1 MPRPPIPIPVVA
13 SPIIRRVAWH
23 IRRVGGQLDRR
34 FFISLTEGI
43 IIIVAVA
50 AILITVLE
58 KPPTFESLFDSF
70 NWGIATVLGAGD
82 AEFVTS
88 PGGRVVGWLLILF
101 GVAMLGM
108 ITGALVAMVIDFLL
122 KEGQGLGSAGHK
134 DHIIVCGW
142 NSTARD
148 LIDELKGDDYPQKV
162 VVLAELDKNP
172 AGSGVYFVRGDAT
185 NAEDLE
191 RAGIQD
197 ASAALVFPIDG
208 SDEADMHSI
217 LALMAIESIAPQV
230 RTVAEVNNPKH
241 EPHFLRADVDE
252 LLVTSKV
259 ASRLL
264 ARSALYPGL
273 SGIITDIVSGGEGS
287 ELYRITLPDEYIGQ
301 SIDTVAMLL
310 RQDHKATLLS
320 VNRGGHAFVNPG
332 TDFVLQAGDD
342 AIVVAEGLGI
352 AGAAQAP
359 RHQHGADDRLGGAE
373 RLTAAADVA
382 SRPRLERLDRRGQC
396 GQPVLRVGEQ
406 HPGLGVGVELVVDAG
421 VAASHRALDDD
432 DRLGVVD
439 VEDRHPRHRR
449 AGPARRRVRHVV
461 GADDEGHVG
470 PIELGV
476 DLVHLLELRIGHV
489 GLGEEDVHVPRHPA
503 GDRVD
508 RVLDVDTL
516 GLEQLGQLA
525 DGVLGLRDGEA
536 VARHDDHR
544 LRIGQLD
551 RHVVGADLADGAAGS
566 GGRAGGL
573 VAATEPADHDV
584 HDRPVHGVGH
594 QLGQDRAGRA
604 DEGAGDDED
613 RVAEHEAGHRR
624 RRAGERVEQADDDR
638 HVGAADRQDHRDPED
653 QAGQHDHEQE
663 RQRRLAAEG
672 QDTRRAQDQGHGPE
686 QGDQRRWRS

>member
-1 MPRPPIPIPVVA
+1 MPKPPIPLPVVA

-23 IRRVGGQLDRR
+23 IRRVSGQLDRR

-43 IIIVAVA
+43 VIIVAIA

-134 DHIIVCGW
+134 EHIIVCGW

-197 ASAALVFPIDG
+197 ASAALVFPVDG

-217 LALMAIESIAPQV
+217 LALMAIESVAPQV

-273 SGIITDIVSGGEGS
+273 SAIITDIVSGGRGF
-287 ELYRITLPDEYIGQ
+287 RALPDHPPGRIHRAVDRHRRHAPAPGPQGDAAVGQ
-301 SIDTVAMLL
+301 SRRPRV
-310 RQDHKATLLS
+310 RQPG
-320 VNRGGHAFVNPG
+320 NRFRP
-332 TDFVLQAGDD
+332 AGRRRRDRRGRG
-342 AIVVAEGLGI
+342 AGI
-352 AGAAQAP
+352 ARAAQAA
-359 RHQHGADDRLGGAE
+359 RHQHGAAERLGGAE
-373 RLTAAADVA
+373 RLTARGRGRR
-382 SRPRLERLDRRGQC
+382 SRL
-396 GQPVLRVGEQ
+396 
-406 HPGLGVGVELVVDAG
+406 
-421 VAASHRALDDD
+421 
-432 DRLGVVD
+432 
-439 VEDRHPRHRR
+439 
-449 AGPARRRVRHVV
+449 PAR
-461 GADDEGHVG
+461 A
-470 PIELGV
+470 P
-476 DLVHLLELRIGHV
+476 
-489 GLGEEDVHVPRHPA
+489 
-503 GDRVD
+503 
-508 RVLDVDTL
+508 
-516 GLEQLGQLA
+516 
-525 DGVLGLRDGEA
+525 
-536 VARHDDHR
+536 
-544 LRIGQLD
+544 
-551 RHVVGADLADGAAGS
+551 
-566 GGRAGGL
+566 
-573 VAATEPADHDV
+573 
-584 HDRPVHGVGH
+584 
-594 QLGQDRAGRA
+594 
-604 DEGAGDDED
+604 
-613 RVAEHEAGHRR
+613 
-624 RRAGERVEQADDDR
+624 
-638 HVGAADRQDHRDPED
+638 
-653 QAGQHDHEQE
+653 
-663 RQRRLAAEG
+663 
-672 QDTRRAQDQGHGPE
+672 
-686 QGDQRRWRS
+686 